1 MKKSN
6 IVGEVGL
13 NNGVRMPLMGLGTYS
28 AQNDSYST
36 QHAIHL
42 ALQVGYRHFDTAK
55 IYGSES
61 NVGKALTDA
70 FSQGNVER
78 EDVFVTSKLW
88 GSDHHDPVSAL
99 RRTLKNLR
107 MEYLDLYLVHWPVK
121 LKPWAS
127 SPMPQESEFD
137 GLDLESTWAGMER
150 CIELG
155 LCRSIGV
162 SNFSSPKI
170 QSLLRFATIPPA
182 VNQVEMHPM
191 WRQTRLR
198 EVCEEN
204 NIHVSAYSPLGGPG
218 NAWGSTAVVE
228 SPIVRAIAHE
238 HGASPAQVALQ
249 WGLSKGA
256 SVIVKSFNSKRIKEN
271 MDAFHLRLDD
281 EEIDEID
288 RLLPE
293 SKIMRGDFLINDTTS
308 PYRSLEELWDGEI

>member
-1 MKKSN
+1 M
-6 IVGEVGL
+6 
-13 NNGVRMPLMGLGTYS
+13 
-28 AQNDSYST
+28 
-36 QHAIHL
+36 
-42 ALQVGYRHFDTAK
+42 GYRHFDTAK

-61 NVGKALTDA
+61 NVGKALTNA

-99 RRTLKNLR
+99 RRTLKKLR

-121 LKPWAS
+121 LKPWACN
-127 SPMPQESEFD
+127 PIPEESEFD

-162 SNFSSPKI
+162 SNFSSSKV
-170 QSLLRFATIPPA
+170 QSLLGFATIPPA
-182 VNQVEMHPM
+182 VN
-191 WRQTRLR
+191 
-198 EVCEEN
+198 
-204 NIHVSAYSPLGGPG
+204 
-218 NAWGSTAVVE
+218 
-228 SPIVRAIAHE
+228 
-238 HGASPAQVALQ
+238 QVALQ

-271 MDAFHLRLDD
+271 MDAFHLKLDD
-281 EEIDEID
+281 QEINKID
-288 RLLPE
+288 QILPE
-293 SKIMRGDFLINDTTS
+293 SKIMRGDFLVNDTTS

>member
-1 MKKSN
+1 M
-6 IVGEVGL
+6 
-13 NNGVRMPLMGLGTYS
+13 
-28 AQNDSYST
+28 
-36 QHAIHL
+36 
-42 ALQVGYRHFDTAK
+42 GYRHFDTAK

-61 NVGKALTDA
+61 NVGKALTNA

-99 RRTLKNLR
+99 RRTLKKLR

-121 LKPWAS
+121 LKPWACN
-127 SPMPQESEFD
+127 PIPEESEFD

-162 SNFSSPKI
+162 
-170 QSLLRFATIPPA
+170 
-182 VNQVEMHPM
+182 EMHPM
-191 WRQTRLR
+191 WRQNGLR
-198 EVCEEN
+198 EVCKEN

-228 SPIVRAIAHE
+228 SPIIRYIAHK

-271 MDAFHLRLDD
+271 MDAFHLKLDD
-281 EEIDEID
+281 QEINKID
-288 RLLPE
+288 QILPE
-293 SKIMRGDFLINDTTS
+293 SKIMRGDFLVNDTTS